1 MERIERKEIED
12 LLTLAPT
19 IYDLMTTIQGEEIAM
34 TISDKEKFLFSR
46 WPSDFDLGIRQGD
59 VVKET
64 SGAYHVMAT
73 KKALRKEMDKSVFG
87 IPYIV
92 YCQPVFEN
100 EQVAGSINMAIK
112 TVKKEM
118 LLNSATHLENVTNEV
133 FSSMQTVAARSNI
146 LQEIGDAMSRE
157 AAMSKEQLASTSDFI
172 SGIKKIAD
180 QINLLG
186 LNAAIEAARVGEQG
200 KGFMVVAEEIRKLS
214 TESKIF
220 VEKIQQFLQSVKT
233 TSIVIEEKS
242 RSMGRHTKE
251 QSEISE
257 DIVKSIETLT
267 ELVSKLKDIAV
278 KIG

>member
-1 MERIERKEIED
+1 
-12 LLTLAPT
+12 
-19 IYDLMTTIQGEEIAM
+19 
-34 TISDKEKFLFSR
+34 
-46 WPSDFDLGIRQGD
+46 
-59 VVKET
+59 
-64 SGAYHVMAT
+64 
-73 KKALRKEMDKSVFG
+73 
-87 IPYIV
+87 
-92 YCQPVFEN
+92 
-100 EQVAGSINMAIK
+100 
-112 TVKKEM
+112 
-118 LLNSATHLENVTNEV
+118 
-133 FSSMQTVAARSNI
+133 MQTVAARSNI